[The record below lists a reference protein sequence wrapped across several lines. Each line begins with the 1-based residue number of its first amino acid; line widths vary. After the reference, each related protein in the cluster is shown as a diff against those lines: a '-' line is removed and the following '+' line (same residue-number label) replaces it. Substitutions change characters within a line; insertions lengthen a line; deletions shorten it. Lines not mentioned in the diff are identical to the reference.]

1 MSSGDENVGLP
12 FAPGGDG
19 GGVGDRDGDDGD
31 GGGSGA
37 SGGFSG
43 RAIGSDVVVGSFSTG
58 LVLPESCSSTSVKF
72 SSSTKCRRAKP
83 VFRRQ

>member
-1 MSSGDENVGLP
+1 MSSGDEDVGLS

-19 GGVGDRDGDDGD
+19 GGVGDGDGDDGD

-43 RAIGSDVVVGSFSTG
+43 RAIGSDVVGSFSIG
-58 LVLPESCSSTSVKF
+58 LKLPEFCSSTSVKF
-72 SSSTKCRRAKP
+72 SSSTKCLRAKP
-83 VFRRQ
+83 MFRRE